1 MAELASESM
10 RVAIDALDRGDAGV
24 AHEVARLDRDIDQ
37 EFEVALRQLMT
48 LAMERSRLLKPVF
61 DTVFA
66 LKSLE
71 RIGDHAKNVAEHVV
85 FLVSGADVRHAGA
98 AGREAPAREAQH

>member
-1 MAELASESM
+1 M
-10 RVAIDALDRGDAGV
+10 RVAVDALERGDAGV
-24 AHEVARLDRDIDQ
+24 AYEVARLDREIDQ
-37 EFEVALRQLMT
+37 EFEAALRQLMT
-48 LAMERSRLLKPVF
+48 VAMERSRLLKPVF

-85 FLVSGADVRHAGA
+85 FLVSGADVRHSG
-98 AGREAPAREAQH
+98 PACDPQNRISQH

>member
-1 MAELASESM
+1 
-10 RVAIDALDRGDAGV
+10 
-24 AHEVARLDRDIDQ
+24 
-37 EFEVALRQLMT
+37 MT
-48 LAMERSRLLKPVF
+48 VAMERAPRLLKPVF

-85 FLVSGADVRHAGA
+85 FLVSGDDVRHTGKSRAV
-98 AGREAPAREAQH
+98 PARESQH

>member
-1 MAELASESM
+1 
-10 RVAIDALDRGDAGV
+10 
-24 AHEVARLDRDIDQ
+24 
-37 EFEVALRQLMT
+37 
-48 LAMERSRLLKPVF
+48 
-61 DTVFA
+61 VFA

-98 AGREAPAREAQH
+98 ERAAAARETQH